1 MGSRYIITD
10 VEGGGRI
17 PGLHPLLSIGA
28 CNFENIND
36 TFYVELKPD
45 SRNYEKIGVNVAARG
60 LRCLERLRKED
71 PRYDPSSEDFSPEMV
86 LDVLE
91 ETGEHPSDGI
101 PRFVDWAERSA
112 SSKDPILVVS
122 SGRYDIPFLDNYRY
136 RYDKKREFR
145 KYPIYIDLQQ
155 RLMAL
160 TGDDTIRLKS
170 LGARPETGKPHNALE
185 DVFIHVEEFRRILE
199 LEKR

>member
-17 PGLHPLLSIGA
+17 TGLHPLLSIGA

-71 PRYDPSSEDFSPEMV
+71 K
-86 LDVLE
+86 
-91 ETGEHPSDGI
+91 I
-101 PRFVDWAERSA
+101 
-112 SSKDPILVVS
+112 
-122 SGRYDIPFLDNYRY
+122 
-136 RYDKKREFR
+136 
-145 KYPIYIDLQQ
+145 
-155 RLMAL
+155 
-160 TGDDTIRLKS
+160 
-170 LGARPETGKPHNALE
+170 
-185 DVFIHVEEFRRILE
+185 
-199 LEKR
+199 